1 MTREER
7 GSTRK
12 TGYRAGGVAVLT
24 AALCLADAA
33 HAQLRG
39 AEPGWAGRPAPEST
53 EAANDGRYRIRLA
66 PLTSEKTGG
75 YDLTLTGDARPARA
89 GFGGFAER
97 ETGENRVRLTLEG
110 SRAFALDRGRALTSS
125 LAAGL
130 RGDRGEAG
138 LDLGGGLSFAD
149 RSSGV
154 SVDLRAH
161 GLAAPDDGDRKW
173 GASGALRLA
182 PDARGR
188 GLSLSFLPW
197 WADDADEAERPWPP
211 GSASLLAPE
220 DHDAGLEAEVGY
232 GLDAFDG
239 RGVLTPYM
247 GVSEVGRGREIH
259 GGVRV
264 SFAAIQGAISGAT
277 EKTAASDPDR
287 HSVGVS
293 MRMPLGAHPAGAAS
307 APPPEW
313 MTSAVPLSA
322 AVAEPAAP
330 RRIPASPGPRARTA
344 ALEAPAPEP
353 PAPETPEN
361 DAPTP
366 DRTGPAIPPAPPRA
380 ADGPRYRVQLGAFSR
395 PADAGRARTALAG
408 ALEDVLAGGG
418 RALVVDA
425 SGSDGL
431 SRVVLSDSFAGR
443 RAATAVCAKIAARG
457 RDCYVARAR

>member
-53 EAANDGRYRIRLA
+53 GAANDGRYRIRLA
-66 PLTSEKTGG
+66 PPTPEKTGG
-75 YDLTLTGDARPARA
+75 YGLTLTGDALPARA
-89 GFGGFAER
+89 GFGGLAESG
-97 ETGENRVRLTLEG
+97 TGGNRPRLTLEG
-110 SRAFALDRGRALTSS
+110 SRAFAFDGGRALTSS

-161 GLAAPDDGDRKW
+161 GLAARDDGDRKW
-173 GASGALRLA
+173 GASGALRMA

-197 WADDADEAERPWPP
+197 WADYADEAERPWPP
-211 GSASLLAPE
+211 GSDSLLARE
-220 DHDAGLEAEVGY
+220 NDDTGLEAEVGY

-239 RGVLTPYM
+239 QGVLTPYM
-247 GVSEVGRGREIH
+247 GVSEAGRGREVH
-259 GGVRV
+259 AGVRLN
-264 SFAAIQGAISGAT
+264 FAAIQGAISGAT
-277 EKTAASDPDR
+277 ERTAASDPDR

-293 MRMPLGAHPAGAAS
+293 MRMPLGAHRAGTAS
-307 APPPEW
+307 ARPPEW

-322 AVAEPAAP
+322 AVVEPAAP
-330 RRIPASPGPRARTA
+330 RRIPASPRPRARTA
-344 ALEAPAPEP
+344 APEAPAPETPVNDARAPDLTDSAVP
-353 PAPETPEN
+353 PA
-361 DAPTP
+361 A
-366 DRTGPAIPPAPPRA
+366 PRA

-395 PADAGRARTALAG
+395 PADARRARTALAG

-418 RALVVDA
+418 RALAVDA

-443 RAATAVCAKIAARG
+443 GAATAVCAKIAARG